1 MLPSKYI
8 NRDKIILG
16 VVIMSLFNIPDGVDV
31 IEVRKKV
38 NKMLSEA
45 RKKAKPPKCILCG
58 KEQSSFCNSHSV
70 PQMCLR
76 PIADKGKVLHAPLA
90 MGFDIGVV
98 DLDGGVNKSGTFN
111 YICRECDA
119 KFFQD
124 YENPDNIT
132 QPPTDKI
139 LAEIAVKNMLLQLNK
154 RNIELELLDIK
165 QQELGIYKNPDKL
178 SELKTLD
185 QKEYQEEVLFHQD
198 IANNNK
204 EGGYQILFWEVLP
217 YKVPIATQSAMVLPY
232 DMEGDILNDVG
243 NMDKSVRMQYV
254 HIAVLPLEEKSVVLA
269 FYHKRDKIYRRL
281 RHQINTTSR
290 EKVLQYINYLIFEH
304 TENIYFSKTIEEELK
319 NNKMIEKVS
328 QEANGLPTFGHLSV
342 DNMFGMDYEAVKPE
356 DIPNFLDE
364 SWAIKEKV
372 DDEKDEDK

>member
-154 RNIELELLDIK
+154 RDIELELLDIK

-281 RHQINTTSR
+281 RHQINTTSQ

>member
-1 MLPSKYI
+1 
-8 NRDKIILG
+8 
-16 VVIMSLFNIPDGVDV
+16 MSLFDNIPEGTDI

-76 PIADKGKVLHAPLA
+76 PIADRGKVLHASLA

-124 YENPDNIT
+124 YENPDNIIH
-132 QPPTDKI
+132 QPTDKF
-139 LAEIAVKNMLLQLNK
+139 LAEIAVTNMLLQLSK
-154 RNIELELLDIK
+154 RANE
-165 QQELGIYKNPDKL
+165 QELIPVLQRELGMYENPDDL
-178 SELKTLD
+178 SKIKTLD
-185 QKEYQEEVLFHQD
+185 QKEYEEEVLFHQD
-198 IANNNK
+198 IAKNNK
-204 EGGYQILFWEVLP
+204 VGGYQILFWKVLP
-217 YKVPIATQSAMVLPY
+217 YKVPIATQSAIVLPY
-232 DMEGDILNDVG
+232 DMEGNILNEIYNFDE
-243 NMDKSVRMQYV
+243 SVRMQYM
-254 HIAVLPLEEKSVVLA
+254 HIAVFPLEDESVVLA
-269 FYHKRDKIYRRL
+269 FYHKRDKLYRQL
-281 RHQINTTSR
+281 RHQINSSSQ

-304 TENIYFSKTIEEELK
+304 TENVYFSKKIEEEIK
-319 NNKMIEKVS
+319 NNKMIEKLS
-328 QEANGLPTFGHLSV
+328 QEANGLPRFGHLSA
-342 DNMFGMDYEAVKPE
+342 DNMFGIGYEAVKPE

-364 SWAIKEKV
+364 SWAIKEEEST
-372 DDEKDEDK
+372 DGEE

>member
-1 MLPSKYI
+1 M
-8 NRDKIILG
+8 
-16 VVIMSLFNIPDGVDV
+16 
-31 IEVRKKV
+31 
-38 NKMLSEA
+38 
-45 RKKAKPPKCILCG
+45 
-58 KEQSSFCNSHSV
+58 
-70 PQMCLR
+70 
-76 PIADKGKVLHAPLA
+76 
-90 MGFDIGVV
+90 
-98 DLDGGVNKSGTFN
+98 
-111 YICRECDA
+111 
-119 KFFQD
+119 
-124 YENPDNIT
+124 
-132 QPPTDKI
+132 
-139 LAEIAVKNMLLQLNK
+139 
-154 RNIELELLDIK
+154 
-165 QQELGIYKNPDKL
+165 
-178 SELKTLD
+178 
-185 QKEYQEEVLFHQD
+185 
-198 IANNNK
+198 
-204 EGGYQILFWEVLP
+204 FWEVLP

-372 DDEKDEDK
+372 DNEKDEDK